1 MSCIKTGN
9 VDDDDAENNSEVS
22 DVESD
27 SQLSLDG
34 LPDPMTRDASGNQ
47 IELSHH
53 ELKEWK
59 KKTGLKSNASK
70 KIKPRLKRR
79 DRVIEELARIHR
91 IELAKLTLELDNCF
105 NNDPAYSELKILQG
119 RIKERE
125 LELARVP
132 CIQRDHC
139 L

>member
-53 ELKEWK
+53 ELSLRRA
-59 KKTGLKSNASK
+59 GLLDYADQLIAQTSHTFFE
-70 KIKPRLKRR
+70 
-79 DRVIEELARIHR
+79 DEHR
-91 IELAKLTLELDNCF
+91 
-105 NNDPAYSELKILQG
+105 
-119 RIKERE
+119 
-125 LELARVP
+125 
-132 CIQRDHC
+132 
-139 L
+139 